1 MPIMIRPMIRVTAL
15 LCSML
20 LAGCGFTPL
29 YGEAGQSAGVTQ
41 TLAAVDVGPVPD
53 RLGQVVRN
61 SLVNRMAPRGGA
73 QAAAYR
79 LDLTLD
85 RSVEGYGFEEDAAI
99 TRENLRLVA
108 SYRLTDLA
116 RGAVVLEGVARANA
130 AYDVVQSDYAT
141 FSATQDAER
150 RTADAVVEEI
160 HTRLA
165 LYFRANGR

>member
-1 MPIMIRPMIRVTAL
+1 MTRFAAL
-15 LCSML
+15 LACL
-20 LAGCGFTPL
+20 LLTGCGFTPL
-29 YGEAGQSAGVTQ
+29 YGEAGQTAGVTE

-61 SLVNRMAPRGGA
+61 GLVNRMAPRGVA

-85 RSVEGYGFEEDAAI
+85 RSVEGYGFEDDASI

-116 RGAVVLEGVARANA
+116 HGAVVLEGVARANA